1 MLERFLIRAAT
12 TSLFLLLLG
21 LLIWVASAPVDA
33 TMERHPQAARPP
45 ADWMPPAWFPA
56 GTELDSLASLGQP
69 GSNQGPTLRSASAL
83 VFDMDAGQVLYAKN
97 ADNIQ
102 PVASLTKLVS
112 ALALV
117 SAEPDLDRA
126 IEIAARHYPTRNGA
140 LSKLWTDDRI
150 VGWDALGAALVSSD
164 NRGAFA
170 LASAAGMDLDPFVG
184 RMNQVSAELRMDL
197 SSWSEPSGLEDEN
210 LSTARDMARATLA
223 VAAHPLLSSVASA
236 PYWDLRYQ
244 NRPLRRVNST
254 NRLLAR
260 PDLLTIA
267 AKTGFTNT
275 AGYCFS
281 TALQTSGGR
290 RLVIT
295 LLGAQRRTHR
305 YLDVNRILRWIEG

>member
-1 MLERFLIRAAT
+1 MLERFMIRAAT

-33 TMERHPQAARPP
+33 TMERHPQALRPP
-45 ADWMPPAWFPA
+45 ADWMPPDWFPA
-56 GTELDSLASLGQP
+56 GTELDSLALLEQRGPS
-69 GSNQGPTLRSASAL
+69 QGPSLRSPSAL

-112 ALALV
+112 ALTLV
-117 SAEPDLDRA
+117 SAQPDLDRT
-126 IEIAARHYPTRNGA
+126 IEIAAQHYPTRNGA

-170 LASAAGMDLDPFVG
+170 LASAAGMDLDPFVA
-184 RMNQVSAELRMDL
+184 RMNQVSGELRMDL

-210 LSTARDMARATLA
+210 MSTARDMARATLA
-223 VAAHPLLSSVASA
+223 VASHPLLSSVASA

-244 NRPLRRVNST
+244 NRPLRRVRST
-254 NRLLAR
+254 NRLLGR
-260 PDLLTIA
+260 SDLLTIA

-281 TALQTSGGR
+281 TALQTSEGR

-295 LLGAQRRTHR
+295 LLGAQRKTHR
-305 YLDVNRILRWIEG
+305 YLDVNRILRWVQS